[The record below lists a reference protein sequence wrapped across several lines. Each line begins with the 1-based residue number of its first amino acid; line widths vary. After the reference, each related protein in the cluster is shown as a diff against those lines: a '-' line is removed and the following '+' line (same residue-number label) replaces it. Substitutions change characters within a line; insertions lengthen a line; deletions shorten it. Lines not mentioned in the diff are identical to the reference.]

1 MNSYPKIMQNKT
13 VYRISLLLILAIAGI
28 SSPVVAQDD
37 RNEDVKNRWSVHAAV
52 NLSHKCI
59 EPILWNTSTNELIF
73 RNARF
78 GWGVG
83 AMIGANYDIRFNR
96 TWSLTPGLDIQ
107 YVNNGA
113 EIHSSCY
120 DDIPQTNLPFRR
132 ANVIHSW
139 NITIPVLMNM
149 RAPISR
155 KVGFRVGAGP
165 YLTETFYAQSYIYF
179 SDKMTDYNG
188 GFGTYFNLGIMGE
201 MAVETGN
208 HFSYFYRVQYPFLK
222 DKIDS
227 KVMTMSLG
235 VAYTF

>member
-1 MNSYPKIMQNKT
+1 MTNNKFYLIA
-13 VYRISLLLILAIAGI
+13 VLLTLGMVGFSCPAM
-28 SSPVVAQDD
+28 AQSD
-37 RNEDVKNRWSVHAAV
+37 RNGDVKNRWSVHAAV
-52 NLSHKCI
+52 NLSHRC
-59 EPILWNTSTNELIF
+59 ENPVLWNLDTNELIF